1 MKTILLIAGLGQR
14 YYYDPFL
21 KACETKK
28 LRICIFD
35 PNRFPSEA
43 SICIALDVRGVLTG
57 FIDVLEYKSGELMSY
72 RLALQDIDIAWY
84 LREDSTQTGESNLSL
99 ENRFSNNE
107 SRGAIRSFLSVLK
120 CKWVNRKETVDYLA
134 SNKLYQQLIANQ
146 TGLLVP
152 ATLISNNPESVI
164 SFSTPK
170 EGLLLKSI
178 GYIKLDE
185 EDRKFIYS
193 QRFSHNELIEST
205 EAIRRCPIFCQEY
218 VQKFYEHRVMVI
230 GCRVLACRIDSQA
243 SEKTKVDWRHYDFE
257 NVKHSPVE
265 LPFSIQENL
274 LRFMKAIGLQ
284 YGAIDLIETPKGE
297 FVFLEVNPSG
307 QWGWIA
313 DFARLPIPEAVADML
328 ETL

>member
-21 KACETKK
+21 KACETKD

-43 SICIALDVRGVLTG
+43 SISIAFDVCGALTG
-57 FIDVLEYKSGELMSY
+57 FIDVLEYRSGELMSS
-72 RLALQDIDIAWY
+72 RLLIQDINIAWY
-84 LREDSTQTGESNLSL
+84 LREDSTQVKEGNFL
-99 ENRFSNNE
+99 EDRFSNNE
-107 SRGAIRSFLSVLK
+107 SRGAIRSFLSVLR
-120 CKWVNRKETVDYLA
+120 CKWVNRKETIDFLA
-134 SNKLYQQLIANQ
+134 SNKLYQQLIANHV
-146 TGLLVP
+146 GLLVP
-152 ATLISNNPESVI
+152 ATLISNNADSVTNFSDPE
-164 SFSTPK
+164 

-185 EDRKFIYS
+185 EGRKFLYS
-193 QRFSHNELIEST
+193 QRFSHSEIVESA

-218 VQKFYEHRVMVI
+218 VQKLYEYRVMVI
-230 GCRVLACRIDSQA
+230 GNRVLACRIDSQA

-257 NVKHSPVE
+257 NVEHSPVE
-265 LPFSIQENL
+265 LPLGIQENL
-274 LRFMKAIGLQ
+274 LRFMKMIGLQ
-284 YGAIDLIETPKGE
+284 YGAIDLIETPKRE

-313 DFARLPIPEAVADML
+313 DFARLPIPEAVVEML